1 MKKLFVL
8 AAFFLG
14 LGMAAP
20 QQACAHDGYIYVKN
34 KKTGQAHVYELAYDG
49 WVYRVGTMSSGQET
63 RGRPGISSTIEPD
76 VYGYDPFLNAIER
89 NVLVKKERLL
99 VVGNRF
105 FPIFR

>member
-49 WVYRVGTMSSGQET
+49 WVYRVGNSVLWSGDEGKT
-63 RGRPGISSTIEPD
+63 WYIID
-76 VYGYDPFLNAIER
+76 Y
-89 NVLVKKERLL
+89 
-99 VVGNRF
+99 
-105 FPIFR
+105 